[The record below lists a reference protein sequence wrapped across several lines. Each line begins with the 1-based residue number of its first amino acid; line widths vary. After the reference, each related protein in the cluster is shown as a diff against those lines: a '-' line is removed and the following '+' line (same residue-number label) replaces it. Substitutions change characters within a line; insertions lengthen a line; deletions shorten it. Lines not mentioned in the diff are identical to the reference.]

1 VRGPVSLLPQKP
13 GRFYR
18 RFPPAL
24 LFQERP
30 QDLFWLVLFR
40 KGTHVQKGVKNA
52 SFYPDDKA
60 ARIRVP
66 ERKDLCTLMPL
77 DKTPD
82 DYLEMT
88 EDELKRRKEAFEA
101 YKLQQEVQETLKWK
115 WIAKLGSSLGVVTIV
130 VGIIASLFGLMLNTC
145 SLREEQTRPA
155 IACPTIR

>member
-1 VRGPVSLLPQKP
+1 
-13 GRFYR
+13 
-18 RFPPAL
+18 
-24 LFQERP
+24 
-30 QDLFWLVLFR
+30 
-40 KGTHVQKGVKNA
+40 
-52 SFYPDDKA
+52 
-60 ARIRVP
+60 
-66 ERKDLCTLMPL
+66 MPL

-115 WIAKLGSSLGVVTIV
+115 WITKLGSSLGVVTIV

>member
-1 VRGPVSLLPQKP
+1 
-13 GRFYR
+13 
-18 RFPPAL
+18 
-24 LFQERP
+24 
-30 QDLFWLVLFR
+30 
-40 KGTHVQKGVKNA
+40 
-52 SFYPDDKA
+52 
-60 ARIRVP
+60 
-66 ERKDLCTLMPL
+66 MPL

-155 IACPTIR
+155 IACPTTR